1 MRCSSGREA
10 SGTILAASM
19 MPLDRPAWT
28 ASCRN
33 TEFSTTR
40 AAGFRP
46 KETLE
51 TPRVVLMPGYLV
63 VIWRMA
69 SMVSMPS
76 RRVSSWPVATGKVR
90 ASTMMSSTR
99 MPHSP
104 TRASTRREAM
114 ATLPSVVRAWP
125 CSSMVRAITAVPCSF
140 TSGMMRAKRLFGPS
154 PSS

>member
-1 MRCSSGREA
+1 
-10 SGTILAASM
+10 
-19 MPLDRPAWT
+19 
-28 ASCRN
+28 
-33 TEFSTTR
+33 
-40 AAGFRP
+40 
-46 KETLE
+46 
-51 TPRVVLMPGYLV
+51 MPGYFA

-69 SMVSMPS
+69 SIVSMAS
-76 RRVSSWPVATGKVR
+76 RRVSSWPVAMGKVR

-99 MPHSP
+99 IPHSP

-140 TSGMMRAKRLFGPS
+140 TSGMMRAKRLSGPS